1 MPEIQVT
8 PPPVEVNSRE
18 PTGPRSFLIVLST
31 VIGIV
36 IGIGV
41 IVGGLGKAFF
51 VEREEWNRQTLA
63 GAEDKVTVN
72 ETLKRIDKALTRQE
86 EVLDKLTGAID
97 VMERDIAVM
106 RGRGR

>member
-8 PPPVEVNSRE
+8 PPPVEVTRE
-18 PTGPRSFLIVLST
+18 PAGPRSFLIVLST
-31 VIGIV
+31 VLGIV

-51 VEREEWNRQTLA
+51 VEREEWNKQTLA

-72 ETLKRIDKALTRQE
+72 ETLKRIDKALTHQE
-86 EVLDKLTGAID
+86 EVLDKLTNAIEM
-97 VMERDIAVM
+97 MERDVAVM